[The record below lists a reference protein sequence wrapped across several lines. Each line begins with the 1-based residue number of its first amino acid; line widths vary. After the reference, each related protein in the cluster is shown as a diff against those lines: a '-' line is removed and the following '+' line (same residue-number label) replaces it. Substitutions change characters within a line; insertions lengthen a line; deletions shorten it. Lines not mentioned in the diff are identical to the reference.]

1 MKKLRYILLLTA
13 IFISVYRFQS
23 LTKADENCITAVSVQ
38 TVDGSVGDT
47 VTVKVNATNAV
58 RLDSI
63 QFNINYDGSSLK
75 PLSFTP
81 GLVFT
86 PEYCVLNLDEPNRIR
101 AACVNA
107 FGAEWDGELFEVSF
121 QILSDSGSAITL
133 SDVVATQVDAD
144 YHQFPAYVTIENGGV
159 SVSGKPLPEP
169 KVTPWIAPTP
179 IPTPT
184 PEVTPT
190 PIPEPI
196 ALPQETPIPS
206 PTPELEME
214 TENERHLMGNLAV
227 AGLCLIVAG
236 IITGVIIAD
245 HRKQKTVLKKRKR
258 QNEGKA

>member
-1 MKKLRYILLLTA
+1 MKKLRFILLILA
-13 IFISVYRFQS
+13 IFISFCQFQS
-23 LTKADENCITAVSVQ
+23 LAKADGNSITVISVQ
-38 TVDGSVGDT
+38 TADGSVGDT

-144 YHQFPAYVTIENGGV
+144 YHQFPAYVSIEDGGV

-190 PIPEPI
+190 PVPEPI
-196 ALPQETPIPS
+196 ALPQETLVPS
-206 PTPELEME
+206 PTPEPEME
-214 TENERHLMGNLAV
+214 AENEQHLMGNLAV
-227 AGLCLIVAG
+227 AGLCLIVAV
-236 IITGVIIAD
+236 IIAGVIIAD
-245 HRKQKTVLKKRKR
+245 HRKQKAALKKKRR